1 MQEAVLTTK
10 DFMNISITVSI
21 IVISILLA
29 VALVHAILIMRDV
42 RKVSKITGDISEGI
56 NGILTAPIALV
67 SQISNAV
74 APQAEK
80 TIKSWLKKKEK

>member
-21 IVISILLA
+21 VVLSILLA
-29 VALVHAILIMRDV
+29 IAIVQAILIMHDV
-42 RKVSKITGDISEGI
+42 RKVSKITGEISEGVNI
-56 NGILTAPIALV
+56 ILGAPLALV
-67 SQISNAV
+67 QQITAAV

>member
-21 IVISILLA
+21 IVLSILFSIA
-29 VALVHAILIMRDV
+29 IVHAILIMRDV
-42 RKVSKITGDISEGI
+42 RKVSKVTGDITEGI
-56 NGILTAPIALV
+56 NSILGAPLALIQQV
-67 SQISNAV
+67 TNAI

-80 TIKSWLKKKEK
+80 TIKSWLKKKEN

>member
-21 IVISILLA
+21 IVISILIA
-29 VALVHAILIMRDV
+29 IALVHAILIMRDV
-42 RKVSKITGDISEGI
+42 RKVSKITGDITEGVNSI
-56 NGILTAPIALV
+56 ITAPLALIAQV
-67 SQISNAV
+67 SSAI

-80 TIKSWLKKKEK
+80 TIKSWLKKGEK

>member
-29 VALVHAILIMRDV
+29 IAIVHAILIMHDV

-56 NGILTAPIALV
+56 NSILIAPIALIG
-67 SQISNAV
+67 QISSSV

-80 TIKSWLKKKEK
+80 AIKSWLKKMDK